1 MNLSVNLFCL
11 QFIQAMNSLGKE
23 AGFLCVWMLHLAHR
37 ALQWPLTPEK
47 WIMRLYDL
55 WAYPITHAWG
65 QPPMNICKANWL
77 SFFQN
82 LPSFRCLQ
90 INSTAAR
97 SSVLRNQY
105 YTNQYH
111 LMFCFTHPI
120 FPVLLGV
127 DIASLSCVFT
137 PYTTKT
143 VLIHDYG
150 APVLPK
156 TPTSNTLLWWP
167 LGSPCSS

>member
-1 MNLSVNLFCL
+1 MCMNAAPSSQGL
-11 QFIQAMNSLGKE
+11 AMATYTWKMNNE
-23 AGFLCVWMLHLAHR
+23 VVRPLCFPHHSRLR
-37 ALQWPLTPEK
+37 A
-47 WIMRLYDL
+47 
-55 WAYPITHAWG
+55 A
-65 QPPMNICKANWL
+65 PMNICKANWL

-97 SSVLRNQY
+97 SSVLRNQR

-111 LMFCFTHPI
+111 LMFCFTLPI

-127 DIASLSCVFT
+127 HIASLSCVFT
-137 PYTTKT
+137 PSTTKT

-167 LGSPCSS
+167 LGSPCFSQPQGAPSWCSTPTVILMHHFYLFEK